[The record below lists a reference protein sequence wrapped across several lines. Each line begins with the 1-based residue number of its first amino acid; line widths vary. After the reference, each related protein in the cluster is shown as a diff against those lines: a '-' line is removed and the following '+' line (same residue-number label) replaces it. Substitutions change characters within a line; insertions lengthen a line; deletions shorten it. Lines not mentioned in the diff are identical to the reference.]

1 MSLLD
6 ETHFG
11 GEVKRFFDLPIFNR
25 VRSSDP
31 VTSYEAA
38 DSAKD
43 FASRHAGLIVDCL
56 KKYGALGK
64 DGIAAHTGLESNQVA
79 RRLNELER
87 DGEICLTGKVVKSK
101 SGRMEREWKI
111 TPIQRELI

>member
-6 ETHFG
+6 DTHFG

-38 DSAKD
+38 DAAKD
-43 FASRHAGLIVDCL
+43 LASKHFIIIVDCL
-56 KKYGALGK
+56 KAHGALGK
-64 DGIAAHTGLESNQVA
+64 DGIARHSGLDRNQVS
-79 RRLNELER
+79 RRLNELEKMNL
-87 DGEICLTGKVVKSK
+87 IQLTGNKVKSD
-101 SGRMEREWKI
+101 SGLNEREW
-111 TPIQRELI
+111 RAV